1 MKNEL
6 KSAVILCNGQ
16 PPERA
21 QIVQSLEKADL
32 FIAADGGGN
41 TARAMNISP
50 DIVIGDLDSYKPKKT
65 DSWNVIERP
74 SQHFNDLEKALD
86 YAHSKG
92 ITDVVV
98 YGATGLRLDHTVK
111 NLSVLKQYHT
121 LFGNIFFR
129 DLYCDVKLIDSPFIE
144 NFPLHTEVSLFPL
157 SGIVRGVTS
166 KGLKYDLSNDTLENG
181 VFDGSSNLTV
191 ALSVEITFNS
201 GDLLF
206 FVNHKT
212 DSSLPQ

>member
-21 QIVQSLEKADL
+21 QIVQSLEKATL

-41 TARAMNISP
+41 TARTMNLSP
-50 DIVIGDLDSYKPKKT
+50 DIVIGDLDSYTPKES
-65 DSWNVIERP
+65 DAWSVIEKP
-74 SQHFNDLEKALD
+74 DQNFNDLEKALEHALQMD
-86 YAHSKG
+86 
-92 ITDVVV
+92 ITEAVV

-121 LFGNIFFR
+121 QFESLLFR
-129 DLYCDVKLIDSPFIE
+129 DRYCDVKLIDSPFSE
-144 NFPLHTEVSLFPL
+144 SFPLHTKVSLFPL
-157 SGIVRGVTS
+157 SGIVRGVSS
-166 KGLKYDLSNDTLENG
+166 KGLKYELSDDTLENG
-181 VFDGSSNLTV
+181 VFDGSSNLTI
-191 ALSVEITFNS
+191 APCVEITFDS

-212 DSSLPQ
+212 DS